1 MEKRSNGEKVLLG
14 RRENMKNARV
24 NNEVIV
30 KLIIVPSNEPT
41 IVKVPQGTTVE
52 KLLNLMN
59 INPEEVVVL
68 RDKIPI
74 TEDDIVH
81 DGDLLEIIRVVS
93 GG

>member
-1 MEKRSNGEKVLLG
+1 
-14 RRENMKNARV
+14 MKNARV